1 MKKVYQKEVKWKDKK
16 KSDKENQE
24 GQWLKIL
31 TPNQI
36 LLRLRITL
44 TQLKAGNNS
53 EKFKNKITQ
62 LLYYLNRSKLTK
74 KSINI
79 WLVLFKK
86 RNLL

>member
-1 MKKVYQKEVKWKDKK
+1 MKKVYQKEQKWKDKK

-31 TPNQI
+31 TPNKI

-62 LLYYLNRSKLTK
+62 LLY
-74 KSINI
+74 I
-79 WLVLFKK
+79 WIAQNWLK
-86 RNLL
+86 NL

>member
-1 MKKVYQKEVKWKDKK
+1 MKKVYQKEQKSKDKK

>member
-1 MKKVYQKEVKWKDKK
+1 MKKVYQKEQKWKDKK